1 VVRQIA
7 QAFDDEGFYPAAET
21 AAPGGDWYQE
31 GQRRGTF
38 DRHTHS
44 VNWADPSQVRRV
56 LNVFQEI
63 LSWAPDDYQARLVG
77 YLGRDGYRV
86 DDLGRIET
94 SVVVRVPE
102 IPLEAVA
109 DAASIREHLDRIERG
124 ADSDPAMAISSAKAL
139 IEATTKLVLNE
150 LGESYDERA
159 DLPALVRAT
168 QRALGLHPDAI
179 APTAKGAESI
189 RRILS
194 NLSQVAIGV
203 AELRNEYGPDHGRTR
218 ATIGLGPR
226 HAHLAVGC
234 AGTYCRMLLE
244 TLEAR
249 KAAT

>member
-1 VVRQIA
+1 MLPPVAIWCRKGNG
-7 QAFDDEGFYPAAET
+7 EEHST
-21 AAPGGDWYQE
+21 
-31 GQRRGTF
+31 GTL
-38 DRHTHS
+38 TS
-44 VNWADPSQVRRV
+44 VNWADPGQVRRV

-63 LSWAPDDYQARLVG
+63 LSWAPDDYRARLVG

-94 SVVVRVPE
+94 SVVVSVPE

-109 DAASIREHLDRIERG
+109 DAASIREHFDRIERG

-194 NLSQVAIGV
+194 NLSQVAI
-203 AELRNEYGPDHGRTR
+203 ESR
-218 ATIGLGPR
+218 
-226 HAHLAVGC
+226 
-234 AGTYCRMLLE
+234 GTSQ
-244 TLEAR
+244 
-249 KAAT
+249 